1 MRQKDTQRLLQMVET
16 TARVPK
22 LVWQDCTKEHGMVAE
37 PEKDKQ
43 RLHPLL
49 RCITAFGN
57 KEGP

>member
-37 PEKDKQ
+37 PAKRQAKAA
-43 RLHPLL
+43 
-49 RCITAFGN
+49 CTAEVHHCFW
-57 KEGP
+57 K